1 MKVVLVITEV
11 VIFTCVLIRNHS
23 LLESRLVES
32 RLYLEG
38 NKKSPICWF
47 VACMLHI

>member
-1 MKVVLVITEV
+1 MNVVQFIIEV
-11 VIFTCVLIRNHS
+11 VIFTCLFVRNHS

-38 NKKSPICWF
+38 NKRVPF
-47 VACMLHI
+47 VGL